1 MKQAPSSIF
10 MVNPNHFGYNDQTA
24 ETNTFQTELSEKL
37 KSDVVA
43 RAKAEFEAFTS
54 TIADHGI
61 EVFIFDPP
69 ADQECPDAIFPN
81 NWITFH
87 EDGKVILYPMLAEN
101 RRQERNY
108 SILDTIKGSFQI
120 KQVID
125 LSSEEDQGRILEGT
139 GSIVFDHPNK
149 IAYAN
154 ESPRTNK
161 ELFFEVCEL
170 LGYEGELFKATDI
183 YGIDIYHTNVLMNI
197 GSGYAVICIN
207 AIDPRDQERVRQRL
221 QDSGLEV
228 IEIDHT
234 QMNNFAGNMI
244 EVENHDGERFLIM
257 SESAHFALNDD
268 QKNRLSR
275 YATFLYSNLNT
286 IESIGG
292 GSARCMIAGI
302 HLPRKIIYA

>member
-24 ETNTFQTELSEKL
+24 ETNTFQTEVSAKLESE
-37 KSDVVA
+37 VE
-43 RAKAEFEAFTS
+43 AKAKSEFETFIS
-54 TIADHGI
+54 TISEHGI
-61 EVFIFDPP
+61 EVFVFDPP
-69 ADQECPDAIFPN
+69 IDQVCPDAIFPN

-101 RRQERNY
+101 RRSERNY
-108 SILDTIKGSFQI
+108 SILDTIKTSFQI

-125 LSSEEDQGRILEGT
+125 LTSEEDQGRILEGT
-139 GSIVFDHPNK
+139 GSIVFDHVNK

-154 ESPRTNK
+154 ESPRTNR

-207 AIDPRDQERVRQRL
+207 AIDPGDQKRVIQRL
-221 QDSGLEV
+221 ENNGLEV

-234 QMNNFAGNMI
+234 QMNSFAGNMI
-244 EVENHDGERFLIM
+244 EVENLDGERFLIM
-257 SESAHFALNDD
+257 SESAYSSLNEY
-268 QKNRLSR
+268 QKDRLSR
-275 YATFLYSNLNT
+275 YANFLYSDLNT

-302 HLPRKIIYA
+302 HLPRKIIYS